1 MSYSIYYKSM
11 FVKLS
16 DGRYIPMM
24 EAGDSNT
31 YDGQKRCRDWQLR
44 RPIMQEGEARYGRYA
59 FTREEIMGDLEA
71 FIDSEKASNVNQP
84 KNRWDE
90 KCNEYWTYKD
100 IEKKFSYFSGM
111 TIYGASG
118 YTSAQQI
125 RNFFLKGFERA
136 IDMEAG
142 VLEMTYWL
150 GGYGGEYKREFIES
164 EEHLARRWQEL
175 REGGTKEI
183 YLDFTIHAM
192 LRYDQQDRK
201 AKKPSARR
209 QQGMGTMS
217 ISLRNA
223 EKEPE
228 RVMNY
233 RDYEQEA
240 KVGDRIILDG
250 TGIISGFANATR
262 SRTYKVVGRNDD
274 GLLLTQYGCSK
285 RLYVQ
290 DYYKDQKVG
299 ILTAQEF
306 AALPY

>member
-11 FVKLS
+11 FVRLS

-44 RPIMQEGEARYGRYA
+44 RPIMQEGEARYEQYA
-59 FTREEIMGDLEA
+59 WTEQEIKNDLEQY
-71 FIDSEKASNVNQP
+71 IDDVKQRNVNQP
-84 KNRWDE
+84 KNWGKEND
-90 KCNEYWTYKD
+90 YWTLKE
-100 IEKKFSYFSGM
+100 IEQKFSYFSGM
-111 TIYGASG
+111 TIYGQGG

-125 RNFFLKGFERA
+125 RNFFRKGFERA
-136 IDMEAG
+136 IDMAAG
-142 VLEMTYWL
+142 LLEITYWKD
-150 GGYGGEYKREFIES
+150 GKYHREAVES
-164 EEHLARRWQEL
+164 EEHLARRYKEL
-175 REGGTKEI
+175 RSEGMKQI
-183 YLDFTIHAM
+183 YFDYTIHGM
-192 LRYDQQDRK
+192 LLYDQQDRK

-209 QQGMGTMS
+209 RQGMGTVS

-233 RDYEQEA
+233 RDYEQVAE
-240 KVGDRIILDG
+240 VGDRIILDG
-250 TGIISGFANATR
+250 TGILSGFANATR
-262 SRTYKVVGRNDD
+262 SRSYKVVGRNDD

>member
-44 RPIMQEGEARYGRYA
+44 RPIMQEGEARYEQYA
-59 FTREEIMGDLEA
+59 WTEQEIKNDLEQY
-71 FIDSEKASNVNQP
+71 IDDVKQRNVNRA
-84 KNRWDE
+84 KNWGKEND
-90 KCNEYWTYKD
+90 YWTLKE
-100 IEKKFSYFSGM
+100 IEQKFSYFSGM
-111 TIYGASG
+111 TIYGQGG

-125 RNFFLKGFERA
+125 RNFFRKGFERA
-136 IDMEAG
+136 IDMAAG
-142 VLEMTYWL
+142 MLEITYWKD
-150 GGYGGEYKREFIES
+150 GEYYREVVES
-164 EEHLARRWQEL
+164 EEHLARRYQEL
-175 REGGTKEI
+175 RSEGVKQI
-183 YLDFTIHAM
+183 YFDYTIHGM
-192 LRYDQQDRK
+192 LRYDEQDRK

-250 TGIISGFANATR
+250 TGILSGFANATKSR
-262 SRTYKVVGRNDD
+262 SYKVVGRNDN

-285 RLYVQ
+285 HLYVR

>member
-31 YDGQKRCRDWQLR
+31 YVGQKRCRDWQLR
-44 RPIMQEGEARYGRYA
+44 RPIMQEGEARYERYA
-59 FTREEIMGDLEA
+59 WTEQEIKNDLEQY
-71 FIDSEKASNVNQP
+71 IDDVKQRNVNQP
-84 KNRWDE
+84 KNWGKEND
-90 KCNEYWTYKD
+90 YWTLKE
-100 IEKKFSYFSGM
+100 IEQKFSYFSGM
-111 TIYGASG
+111 TIYGQGG

-125 RNFFLKGFERA
+125 RNFFRKGFERA
-136 IDMEAG
+136 IDMAAG
-142 VLEMTYWL
+142 LLEITYWK
-150 GGYGGEYKREFIES
+150 GGEYHREAVES
-164 EEHLARRWQEL
+164 EEHLARRYQEL
-175 REGGTKEI
+175 RSEGVKQI
-183 YLDFTIHAM
+183 YFDYTIHGM
-192 LRYDQQDRK
+192 LRYDEQDRK

-250 TGIISGFANATR
+250 TGILSGFANATR
-262 SRTYKVVGRNDD
+262 SRSYKVVGRNDD

>member
-31 YDGQKRCRDWQLR
+31 YVGQKRCRDWQLH
-44 RPIMQEGEARYGRYA
+44 RPIMQEGDARYEHYA
-59 FTREEIMGDLEA
+59 WTEQEIKNDLEQH
-71 FIDSEKASNVNQP
+71 IDDVKRLNVNRA
-84 KNRWDE
+84 KNWGKEND
-90 KCNEYWTYKD
+90 YWTLKE
-100 IEKKFSYFSGM
+100 IEQKFSYFSGM

-125 RNFFLKGFERA
+125 RNFFRKGFERA
-136 IDMEAG
+136 IDMAAG
-142 VLEMTYWL
+142 MLEITYWK
-150 GGYGGEYKREFIES
+150 GGEYYREGIES
-164 EEHLARRWQEL
+164 EEHLARRYQEL
-175 REGGTKEI
+175 RSDGVKYI
-183 YLDFTIHAM
+183 YFDYTIHAM

-209 QQGMGTMS
+209 QQGMRTVS

-262 SRTYKVVGRNDD
+262 SRSYKVVGRNDD

>member
-1 MSYSIYYKSM
+1 
-11 FVKLS
+11 
-16 DGRYIPMM
+16 
-24 EAGDSNT
+24 
-31 YDGQKRCRDWQLR
+31 
-44 RPIMQEGEARYGRYA
+44 MQEGEARYEQYA
-59 FTREEIMGDLEA
+59 WTEQEIKNDLEQY
-71 FIDSEKASNVNQP
+71 IDDVKQRNVNRA
-84 KNRWDE
+84 KNWGKEND
-90 KCNEYWTYKD
+90 YWTLKE
-100 IEKKFSYFSGM
+100 IEQKFSYFSGM
-111 TIYGASG
+111 TIYGQGG

-125 RNFFLKGFERA
+125 RNFLRKGFERA
-136 IDMEAG
+136 IDMAAG
-142 VLEMTYWL
+142 MVEIAYFE
-150 GGYGGEYKREFIES
+150 GDRCKSEVIES
-164 EEHLARRWQEL
+164 EEHLTRRWQEL
-175 REGGTKEI
+175 RSEGKQI
-183 YLDFTIHAM
+183 YLDYTIHGM
-192 LRYDQQDRK
+192 LRYDEQDRK

-209 QQGMGTMS
+209 QQGMRTVS

>member
-44 RPIMQEGEARYGRYA
+44 RPIMQEGEARYEQYA
-59 FTREEIMGDLEA
+59 WTEQEIMGDLKA
-71 FIDSEKASNVNQP
+71 FIDSEKKSHVGREAR
-84 KNRWDE
+84 RWHDE
-90 KCNEYWTYKD
+90 GETYTEQD
-100 IEKKFSYFSGM
+100 VERHFSYFSGM

-118 YTSAQQI
+118 STSAQQI
-125 RNFFLKGFERA
+125 RNFFRKGFERA
-136 IDMEAG
+136 IDIAAG
-142 VLEMTYWL
+142 LLEITYWK
-150 GGYGGEYKREFIES
+150 GGEYYREGIES
-164 EEHLARRWQEL
+164 EEHLARRYQEL
-175 REGGTKEI
+175 RNEGVKQI
-183 YLDFTIHAM
+183 YFDYTIHGM
-192 LRYDQQDRK
+192 LRYDEQDRK

-209 QQGMGTMS
+209 QQGMRSVS

-250 TGIISGFANATR
+250 TGILSGFANATKR
-262 SRTYKVVGRNDD
+262 RTYKVVGRNDN

>member
-31 YDGQKRCRDWQLR
+31 YVGQKRCRDWQLR
-44 RPIMQEGEARYGRYA
+44 RPIMQEGEARYEQYA
-59 FTREEIMGDLEA
+59 WTEQEIMGDLEQY
-71 FIDSEKASNVNQP
+71 IDDVKQRNVNQP
-84 KNRWDE
+84 KNWSKEND
-90 KCNEYWTYKD
+90 YWTLKE
-100 IEKKFSYFSGM
+100 IEQKFSYFSGM
-111 TIYGASG
+111 TIYGQSG
-118 YTSAQQI
+118 STSAQQI
-125 RNFFLKGFERA
+125 RNFFRKGFERA
-136 IDMEAG
+136 IDMAAG
-142 VLEMTYWL
+142 LLEITYWK
-150 GGYGGEYKREFIES
+150 GGEYYSEGIES
-164 EEHLARRWQEL
+164 EEHLARRHKEL
-175 REGGTKEI
+175 RSEGVKYI
-183 YLDFTIHAM
+183 YFDYTIHGM
-192 LRYDQQDRK
+192 LRYDEQDRK

-250 TGIISGFANATR
+250 TGILSGFANATR
-262 SRTYKVVGRNDD
+262 SRSYKVVGRNDN

-285 RLYVQ
+285 RLYVR
-290 DYYKDQKVG
+290 DCCKDQKVG

>member
-16 DGRYIPMM
+16 DGRFIPMM
-24 EAGDSNT
+24 EAGDSNSYT
-31 YDGQKRCRDWQLR
+31 GNKRSRDWQLR
-44 RPIMQEGEARYGRYA
+44 RPIMQVGKERYENYA
-59 FTREEIMGDLEA
+59 WTEQDIMNDLEQ
-71 FIDSEKASNVNQP
+71 FIDSEKNCNVNRA
-84 KNRWDE
+84 KNWGKE
-90 KCNEYWTYKD
+90 NECWTYKE
-100 IEKKFSYFSGM
+100 IEQKFSYFSGM
-111 TIYGASG
+111 TIYGNGG

-125 RNFFLKGFERA
+125 RNFFRKGFERA
-136 IDMEAG
+136 IDMAEG
-142 VLEMTYWL
+142 LLEITYWK
-150 GGYGGEYKREFIES
+150 GGYSKGEYCREVIES

-175 REGGTKEI
+175 RAEGTEI
-183 YLDFTIHAM
+183 YIDYTIHGM
-192 LRYDQQDRK
+192 LLYDQQDRK
-201 AKKPSARR
+201 TKKPTARKE
-209 QQGMGTMS
+209 QGMRTTT

-223 EKEPE
+223 EKKPE

-250 TGIISGFANATR
+250 TGILSGFANATKGR
-262 SRTYKVVGRNDD
+262 SYKVVGRNDN

-290 DYYKDQKVG
+290 DYYKDQRVG
-299 ILTAQEF
+299 ILTQQEF

>member
-44 RPIMQEGEARYGRYA
+44 RPIMQEGEARYEQYA
-59 FTREEIMGDLEA
+59 WTEQEIKNDLEQY
-71 FIDSEKASNVNQP
+71 IDDVKQRNVNQP
-84 KNRWDE
+84 KKFGKEND
-90 KCNEYWTYKD
+90 YWTLKE
-100 IEKKFSYFSGM
+100 IEQKFSYFSGM
-111 TIYGASG
+111 TIYGQGG

-125 RNFFLKGFERA
+125 RNFFRKGFERA
-136 IDMEAG
+136 IDMAAG
-142 VLEMTYWL
+142 LLEITYWKDDK
-150 GGYGGEYKREFIES
+150 YHREVVES
-164 EEHLARRWQEL
+164 EEHLARRYQEL
-175 REGGTKEI
+175 RNEGMKYI
-183 YLDFTIHAM
+183 YFDYTIHGM
-192 LRYDQQDRK
+192 LRYDEQDRK

-209 QQGMGTMS
+209 QHGMGTMS

-250 TGIISGFANATR
+250 TGILSGFANATKSR
-262 SRTYKVVGRNDD
+262 SYKVVGRNDD

-285 RLYVQ
+285 RLYVR
-290 DYYKDQKVG
+290 DCCKDQKVG

>member
-31 YDGQKRCRDWQLR
+31 YVGQKRCRDWQLR
-44 RPIMQEGEARYGRYA
+44 RPIMQEGEARYEQYA
-59 FTREEIMGDLEA
+59 WTEQEIKNDLEQY
-71 FIDSEKASNVNQP
+71 IDDVKQRNVNRA
-84 KNRWDE
+84 KNWGKEND
-90 KCNEYWTYKD
+90 YWTLKE
-100 IEKKFSYFSGM
+100 IEQKFSYFSGM
-111 TIYGASG
+111 TIYGQGG

-125 RNFFLKGFERA
+125 RNFFRKGFERA
-136 IDMEAG
+136 IDMAAG
-142 VLEMTYWL
+142 MLEITYWK
-150 GGYGGEYKREFIES
+150 GGEYYREGIES
-164 EEHLARRWQEL
+164 EEHLARRYQEL
-175 REGGTKEI
+175 RSEGVKQI
-183 YLDFTIHAM
+183 YFDYTIHGM
-192 LRYDQQDRK
+192 LRYDEQDRK

-209 QQGMGTMS
+209 QQGMGTVS

-250 TGIISGFANATR
+250 TGILSGFANATKSR
-262 SRTYKVVGRNDD
+262 SYKVVGRNDD

>member
-44 RPIMQEGEARYGRYA
+44 RPIMQEGEARYEQYA
-59 FTREEIMGDLEA
+59 WTEQEIKNDLEQY
-71 FIDSEKASNVNQP
+71 IDDVKQRNVNRA
-84 KNRWDE
+84 KNWGKEND
-90 KCNEYWTYKD
+90 YWTLKE
-100 IEKKFSYFSGM
+100 IEQKFSYFSGM
-111 TIYGASG
+111 TIYGQGG

-125 RNFFLKGFERA
+125 RNFFRKGFERA
-136 IDMEAG
+136 IDMAAG
-142 VLEMTYWL
+142 LLEITYWKDDK
-150 GGYGGEYKREFIES
+150 YHREVVES
-164 EEHLARRWQEL
+164 EEHLARRYQEL
-175 REGGTKEI
+175 RSEGVKQI
-183 YLDFTIHAM
+183 YFDYTIHGM
-192 LRYDQQDRK
+192 LRYDEQDRK

-209 QQGMGTMS
+209 QQGMGTVS

-250 TGIISGFANATR
+250 TGILSGFANATKSR
-262 SRTYKVVGRNDD
+262 SYKVVGRNDD
-274 GLLLTQYGCSK
+274 GLLLTKYGCSK
-285 RLYVQ
+285 RLYVR

>member
-31 YDGQKRCRDWQLR
+31 YVGQKRCRDWQLR
-44 RPIMQEGEARYGRYA
+44 RPIMQDGEARYEQYA
-59 FTREEIMGDLEA
+59 WTEQEIKNDLEQY
-71 FIDSEKASNVNQP
+71 IDDVKQRNVNRA
-84 KNRWDE
+84 KNWGKEND
-90 KCNEYWTYKD
+90 YWTLKE
-100 IEKKFSYFSGM
+100 IEQKFSYFSGM
-111 TIYGASG
+111 TIYGQGG

-125 RNFFLKGFERA
+125 RNFFRKGFERA
-136 IDMEAG
+136 IDMAAG
-142 VLEMTYWL
+142 LLEITYWKDDK
-150 GGYGGEYKREFIES
+150 YHREAVES
-164 EEHLARRWQEL
+164 EEHLARRYQEL
-175 REGGTKEI
+175 RSEGVKQI
-183 YLDFTIHAM
+183 YFDYTIHGM
-192 LRYDQQDRK
+192 LRYDEQDRK

-250 TGIISGFANATR
+250 TGILSGFANATKSR
-262 SRTYKVVGRNDD
+262 SYKVVGRNDD
-274 GLLLTQYGCSK
+274 GLLLTKYGCSK

-299 ILTAQEF
+299 VLTAQEF

>member
-44 RPIMQEGEARYGRYA
+44 RPIMQEGEARYEQYA
-59 FTREEIMGDLEA
+59 WTEQEIKNDLEQY
-71 FIDSEKASNVNQP
+71 IDDVKQRNVNRA
-84 KNRWDE
+84 KNWGKEND
-90 KCNEYWTYKD
+90 YWTLKE
-100 IEKKFSYFSGM
+100 IEQKFSYFSGM
-111 TIYGASG
+111 TIYGQGG

-125 RNFFLKGFERA
+125 RNFFRKGFERA
-136 IDMEAG
+136 IDMAAG
-142 VLEMTYWL
+142 LLEITYWK
-150 GGYGGEYKREFIES
+150 GGEYYRDGIES
-164 EEHLARRWQEL
+164 EEHLARRYQEL
-175 REGGTKEI
+175 RSEGVKQI
-183 YLDFTIHAM
+183 YFDYTIHGM
-192 LRYDQQDRK
+192 LLYDQQDRK
-201 AKKPSARR
+201 TKKPSARR

-250 TGIISGFANATR
+250 TGILSGFANATR
-262 SRTYKVVGRNDD
+262 SRSYKVVGRNDN

-285 RLYVQ
+285 RLYVS